1 MVGFVAPDYENEPV
15 PGLPGPLPEGEHI
28 VWQGSPVARRIANQV
43 LKFRWIAGYF
53 AVLGA
58 WLLVTGF
65 YLERTG
71 ESIVISLAIMAL
83 AAFLVLGFLWL
94 IARSVARTTI
104 YTITNKRVVM
114 RYGIVLPTAFNLPY
128 SEFESVDARVRPDG
142 SGDIA
147 LRFKEDVRLAWLIFW
162 PHVRGFR
169 MKRTEPQLTGLD
181 NASDAANHLKEQL
194 SVYLARTHTPS
205 SEPIGSLDLSGQDL
219 PVAAE

>member
-128 SEFESVDARVRPDG
+128 SEFESVDAR
-142 SGDIA
+142 
-147 LRFKEDVRLAWLIFW
+147 
-162 PHVRGFR
+162 
-169 MKRTEPQLTGLD
+169 
-181 NASDAANHLKEQL
+181 
-194 SVYLARTHTPS
+194 
-205 SEPIGSLDLSGQDL
+205 
-219 PVAAE
+219 